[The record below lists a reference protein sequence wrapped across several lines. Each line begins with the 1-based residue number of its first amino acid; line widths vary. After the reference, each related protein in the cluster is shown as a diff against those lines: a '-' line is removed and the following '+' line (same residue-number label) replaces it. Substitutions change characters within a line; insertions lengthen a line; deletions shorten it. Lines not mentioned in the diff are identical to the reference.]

1 MIEMLT
7 FMAAPF
13 AACLI
18 LIGIHGYLGLHVL
31 LRKVIFVDLALA
43 QIAALG
49 AVFALVEGHEPGS
62 AASFAYS
69 LGATVVG
76 ALVFSL
82 TRARHEDSKVP
93 QEALIG
99 ITYVIA
105 SAAAILVAD
114 RAPEGAEHI
123 KELLAGTILWVT
135 WPTVIKDLVIYS
147 AVGLFHYVFRRR
159 FIQISEDPEGAF
171 EQGIRVR
178 LWDFLFYLS
187 FGVIITLS
195 VEIAGVLMVFSY
207 LVAPAIIALGSS
219 DRWGMRIVLA
229 WGVGFLASALG
240 LIASYQADLP
250 SGPAIVCALGLF
262 LVIFAGWRAVRRRP
276 AEALTPSASPPS
288 SPPAPAVSSGS
299 RR

>member
-1 MIEMLT
+1 MLEMLK

-18 LIGIHGYLGLHVL
+18 LVGLHSYMGLHVL

-49 AVFALVEGHEPGS
+49 AVISLIRGNAAEGS
-62 AASFAYS
+62 ATFAWS

-76 ALVFSL
+76 AVIFSL
-82 TRARHEDSKVP
+82 TRSRKGESRVP

-105 SAAAILVAD
+105 SSAALLLAD

-123 KELLAGTILWVT
+123 KELLSGTILWVT
-135 WPTVIKDLVIYS
+135 WP
-147 AVGLFHYVFRRR
+147 AVLKVLAVYAGIGLFHFAFRRR
-159 FIQISEDPEGAF
+159 FALISEDPGRAFAEGLK
-171 EQGIRVR
+171 VR

-187 FGVIITLS
+187 FGLMITLS

-207 LVAPAIIALGSS
+207 LVAPAIIALALS
-219 DRWGMRIVLA
+219 DRWGVRIALA
-229 WGVGFLASALG
+229 LGTGFLASAVG
-240 LIASYQADLP
+240 LVASYKFDFP

-262 LVIFAGWRAVRRRP
+262 LLLFGALRFLRRGRRT
-276 AEALTPSASPPS
+276 AD
-288 SPPAPAVSSGS
+288 APAADDRLKGQERAAVS
-299 RR
+299 

>member
-1 MIEMLT
+1 MLEMLT

-18 LIGIHGYLGLHVL
+18 LVGVHGYLGLHVL
-31 LRKVIFVDLALA
+31 LRQVIFVDLALA

-49 AVFALVEGHEPGS
+49 TVVAFLLGHEPGS
-62 AASFAYS
+62 PASFAYS
-69 LGATVVG
+69 LGAAVVG
-76 ALVFSL
+76 ALIFSF
-82 TRARHEDSKVP
+82 TRSRTRESRVP
-93 QEALIG
+93 QEAIIG

-123 KELLAGTILWVT
+123 KELLAGSILWVT

-147 AVGLFHYVFRRR
+147 LVGLFHYLFRRR
-159 FIQISEDPEGAF
+159 FILITEDPDRAYA
-171 EQGIRVR
+171 QGMRVW

-187 FGVIITLS
+187 FGVVITLS

-219 DRWGMRIVLA
+219 DRWGARVAIA
-229 WGVGFLASALG
+229 WAMGFLASAVG
-240 LIASYQADLP
+240 LIASYQVDFP
-250 SGPAIVCALGLF
+250 SGPAIVCSLGLF
-262 LVIFAGWRAVRRRP
+262 LLLFAGWRFLRRP
-276 AEALTPSASPPS
+276 AVQPAAAD
-288 SPPAPAVSSGS
+288 PAPARAAGV
-299 RR
+299 

>member
-1 MIEMLT
+1 MLEMLA

-18 LIGIHGYLGLHVL
+18 LVGIHGYLGLHVL
-31 LRKVIFVDLALA
+31 LRQVIFVDLALA

-49 AVFALVEGHEPGS
+49 AVVALTQGHPPGTP
-62 AASFAYS
+62 ASFAYS
-69 LGATVVG
+69 LGATVLG
-76 ALVFSL
+76 AFVFSF
-82 TRARHEDSKVP
+82 TRSRTHDSKVP

-135 WPTVIKDLVIYS
+135 WPTVIKDLIIYA
-147 AVGLFHYVFRRR
+147 AVGLFHYVFRKR
-159 FIQISEDPEGAF
+159 FILISEDPDRAYAEGVN
-171 EQGIRVR
+171 VR

-207 LVAPAIIALGSS
+207 LVAPAIIALGAS
-219 DRWGMRIVLA
+219 DRWGVRIVLA
-229 WGVGFLASALG
+229 WAVGFLASALG
-240 LIASYQADLP
+240 LIASYQVDFP
-250 SGPAIVCALGLF
+250 SGPAIVCSLGVFLLLF
-262 LVIFAGWRAVRRRP
+262 AAWRAVARRVSPSVSPAAPPELAGRP
-276 AEALTPSASPPS
+276 
-288 SPPAPAVSSGS
+288 VSRS
-299 RR
+299 

>member
-1 MIEMLT
+1 MLEMLT

-18 LIGIHGYLGLHVL
+18 LVGIHGYLGLHVL
-31 LRKVIFVDLALA
+31 LRQVIFVDLALA

-49 AVFALVEGHEPGS
+49 AVVAFILGHPVGS
-62 AASFAYS
+62 LGSFAYS
-69 LGATVVG
+69 LGAAVLG
-76 ALVFSL
+76 ALIFSF
-82 TRARHEDSKVP
+82 TRTRETKVP

-123 KELLAGTILWVT
+123 KELLAGSILWVT
-135 WPTVIKDLVIYS
+135 WKTVIKDLVIYS
-147 AVGLFHYVFRRR
+147 LVGLFHYLFRRR
-159 FIQISEDPEGAF
+159 FIMISENPDRAYAEGMKVWF
-171 EQGIRVR
+171 
-178 LWDFLFYLS
+178 WDFLFYVS

-219 DRWGMRIVLA
+219 DRWGVRIAIA
-229 WGVGFLASALG
+229 WAVGFLASAVG
-240 LIASYQADLP
+240 LIASYQVDFP
-250 SGPAIVCALGLF
+250 SGPAIVCSLGLF
-262 LVIFAGWRAVRRRP
+262 LLLFAGWRLV
-276 AEALTPSASPPS
+276 PSRQTR
-288 SPPAPAVSSGS
+288 SG
-299 RR
+299 

>member
-1 MIEMLT
+1 MLEMLS

-18 LIGIHGYLGLHVL
+18 LVGVHGYLGLHVL
-31 LRKVIFVDLALA
+31 LRQVIFVDLALA

-49 AVFALVEGHEPGS
+49 AVVAMVQGHPPGT

-69 LGATVVG
+69 LGAAVFG

-82 TRARHEDSKVP
+82 TRSRSHESKVP

-135 WPTVIKDLVIYS
+135 WPTVIKDLIIYA
-147 AVGLFHYVFRRR
+147 AVGLFHYVFRKR
-159 FIQISEDPEGAF
+159 FILISEDPERAYA
-171 EQGIRVR
+171 QGMNVR

-219 DRWGMRIVLA
+219 DRWGMRIVIA
-229 WGVGFLASALG
+229 WAVGFLASALG
-240 LIASYQADLP
+240 LIASYQVDFP
-250 SGPAIVCALGLF
+250 SGPAIVCSLGLF
-262 LVIFAGWRAVRRRP
+262 LLLYAVWRAAVRRPSPSVSPAAPPELSERP
-276 AEALTPSASPPS
+276 A
-288 SPPAPAVSSGS
+288 S
-299 RR
+299 RG

>member
-1 MIEMLT
+1 MLEMLS

-18 LIGIHGYLGLHVL
+18 LVGVHGYLGLHVL
-31 LRKVIFVDLALA
+31 LRQVIFVDLALA

-49 AVFALVEGHEPGS
+49 AVVAMVQGHPPGT

-69 LGATVVG
+69 LGAAVFG

-82 TRARHEDSKVP
+82 TRSRSHESKVP

-135 WPTVIKDLVIYS
+135 WPTVIKDLIIYA
-147 AVGLFHYVFRRR
+147 AVGLFHYVFRKR
-159 FIQISEDPEGAF
+159 FILISEDPERAYAEGVN
-171 EQGIRVR
+171 VR

-219 DRWGMRIVLA
+219 DRWGMRIVIA
-229 WGVGFLASALG
+229 WAVGFLASALG
-240 LIASYQADLP
+240 LIASYQVDFP
-250 SGPAIVCALGLF
+250 SGPAIVCSLGLF
-262 LVIFAGWRAVRRRP
+262 LLLYAVWRAVARRP
-276 AEALTPSASPPS
+276 SPSVSPAAPPELAERP
-288 SPPAPAVSSGS
+288 GS
-299 RR
+299 RG

>member
-1 MIEMLT
+1 MLEMLT

-18 LIGIHGYLGLHVL
+18 LVGVHGYLGLHVL
-31 LRKVIFVDLALA
+31 LRQVIFVDLALA

-49 AVFALVEGHEPGS
+49 AVVALVLGHAPGS
-62 AASFAYS
+62 PASFAWS
-69 LGATVVG
+69 LGSAVFG
-76 ALVFSL
+76 AFIFSL
-82 TRARHEDSKVP
+82 TRSHHGASKVP

-105 SAAAILVAD
+105 SATAILVAD

-123 KELLAGTILWVT
+123 KEALAGTILWVT

-147 AVGLFHYVFRRR
+147 LVLAFHYAFRRR
-159 FIQISEDPEGAF
+159 FILISEDPERAYREGV
-171 EQGIRVR
+171 RLR

-187 FGVIITLS
+187 FGVVITLS

-219 DRWGMRIVLA
+219 DRWGVRIAIA
-229 WGVGFLASALG
+229 WAVGFLASAVG
-240 LIASYQADLP
+240 LIASYKADFP
-250 SGPAIVCALGLF
+250 SGPAIVCSLGVFLLLF
-262 LVIFAGWRAVRRRP
+262 GGWRALFARKKRAAEGSAEGGGR
-276 AEALTPSASPPS
+276 AEAVVA
-288 SPPAPAVSSGS
+288 
-299 RR
+299 

>member
-1 MIEMLT
+1 MLEMLQ

-18 LIGIHGYLGLHVL
+18 LVGVHGYLGLHVL
-31 LRKVIFVDLALA
+31 LRQVIFVDLALA

-49 AVFALVEGHEPGS
+49 AVFALVQGHEPGTP
-62 AASFAYS
+62 ASFAYS
-69 LGATVVG
+69 LGATVLG
-76 ALVFSL
+76 AFIFSL
-82 TRARHEDSKVP
+82 TRSRQHDSKVP

-123 KELLAGTILWVT
+123 KELLAGSILWVT
-135 WPTVIKDLVIYS
+135 WPVVVKDLIIYS
-147 AVGLFHYVFRRR
+147 AVGLFHYLFRRKL
-159 FIQISEDPEGAF
+159 ILISEDPERAYREGVN
-171 EQGIRVR
+171 IR

-207 LVAPAIIALGSS
+207 LVAPAIVALGSS
-219 DRWGMRIVLA
+219 NRWGPRIFIA
-229 WGVGFLASALG
+229 WAVGFLASALG
-240 LIASYQADLP
+240 LIASYKVDFP
-250 SGPAIVCALGLF
+250 SGPAIVCSLGLC
-262 LVIFAGWRAVRRRP
+262 LLLFAGWRAVRKP
-276 AEALTPSASPPS
+276 AEAEEGERIVEPAS
-288 SPPAPAVSSGS
+288 
-299 RR
+299 